1 MTQQDTTEQRAAPGR
16 IEISKQA
23 IATLVAETA
32 LQCYGVVGL
41 ADASRLAG
49 WRLGWLSAEGR
60 QRGVVVSLVDGFIT
74 LELYVIVEYGTRI
87 SEVAR
92 SLRERIA
99 YTIEQ
104 NVGLPL
110 AEINVH
116 VQDLRIST

>member
-1 MTQQDTTEQRAAPGR
+1 MTEQKAPPGR

-41 ADASRLAG
+41 ADSGRLPA
-49 WRLGWLSAEGR
+49 WRRAWVLPEGG
-60 QRGVVVSLVDGFIT
+60 QRGVVVGLTDGVIT
-74 LELYVIVEYGTRI
+74 LDLYVIVEYGTRI

-92 SLRERIA
+92 SLMERIA
-99 YTIEQ
+99 YTIDQ

-110 AEINVH
+110 AAVNVH
-116 VQDLRIST
+116 IQDLRIST